1 MEILSVVVQV
11 IAITD
16 HRKLGKWGGGKKG
29 RRGGGNKGRRGGG
42 KKGRRKKTGSRGI
55 PFS

>member
-29 RRGGGNKGRRGGG
+29 RRGGGKKGRRGGG
-42 KKGRRKKTGSRGI
+42 KKRDPEGSR
-55 PFS
+55 SVEV